1 MTEKEEIQELKQKI
15 TDLQAKLMRYE
26 ENGVAKLYF
35 SLNRKAWE
43 MADVMNAT
51 NLKTISLDDPK
62 DKTFDRLKIIWQ
74 DSASI
79 ATAVESLGRIAKVTG
94 DEEADVSKKPF
105 VETIAQARK

>member
-1 MTEKEEIQELKQKI
+1 MTEDEKI
-15 TDLQAKLMRYE
+15 KDLESKLTRYE
-26 ENGVAKLYF
+26 ENGVAKLYY

-79 ATAVESLGRIAKVTG
+79 ATAVESLGRIARVTG
-94 DEEADVSKKPF
+94 DEESDVSKKPF
-105 VETIAQARK
+105 VETIADSRR